1 MAVKPL
7 RSATRV
13 LAVLE
18 AVAAHQPVGLTA
30 VTRLLD
36 EDKSAVQRALAT
48 LAEDGWIRPASGDPP
63 RWELT
68 TRSLVM
74 AAQATSRV
82 GLRQQARPVMEA
94 LRDRTDESVLLAVP
108 DPPRVVTL
116 DVVESRQLVRAAPHV
131 GLVLPNGTERGEP
144 GPLRPPARR
153 RARGLP
159 RRPAR
164 RRARGN
170 PRRRAGARLGGQPRR
185 RHRERLGHRRRR
197 PRVGRAGQARHR
209 GDRGERAERTTPPG
223 DARRGRPAGGRGR
236 RAPQRPLARPGRTCV
251 GHACRVSV
259 RA

>member
-18 AVAAHQPVGLTA
+18 AIAAHQPIGLTA

-48 LAEDGWIRPASGDPP
+48 LAEDGWIRAAAGDPP

-131 GLVLPNGTERGEP
+131 GLVLPNGTSAASQALFAHLPDDEVAAFLGGPPDDALAATLATVRERGWAVNHGDVTERASGVAAAILGP
-144 GPLRPPARR
+144 GGRAIAAIAVSAPSAR
-153 RARGLP
+153 LP
-159 RRPAR
+159 R
-164 RRARGN
+164 N
-170 PRRRAGARLGGQPRR
+170 LHAG
-185 RHRERLGHRRRR
+185 
-197 PRVGRAGQARHR
+197 VGRLV
-209 GDRGERAERTTPPG
+209 AEG
-223 DARRGRPAGGRGR
+223 AAH
-236 RAPQRPLARPGRTCV
+236 L
-251 GHACRVSV
+251 SV
-259 RA
+259 T

>member
-48 LAEDGWIRPASGDPP
+48 LAEDGWIRPAAGDPP

-68 TRSLVM
+68 TRTLVM

-131 GLVLPNGTERGEP
+131 GWVLPNSGSAASQALFAHLPEEELVEYLGAPPDEALRATLATVRERGWAVNHGDVTESASGIAAP
-144 GPLRPPARR
+144 I
-153 RARGLP
+153 
-159 RRPAR
+159 
-164 RRARGN
+164 
-170 PRRRAGARLGGQPRR
+170 LG
-185 RHRERLGHRRRR
+185 
-197 PRVGRAGQARHR
+197 
-209 GDRGERAERTTPPG
+209 
-223 DARRGRPAGGRGR
+223 AGGRAIAAIAVS
-236 RAPQRPLARPGRTCV
+236 APSARLPKSVHAAV
-251 GHACRVSV
+251 GKLVAEGAAHLSV
-259 RA
+259 A